1 MEPGVVY
8 FVGAGPGD
16 PALLTLRAQQLIAAA
31 DVIIYTGSLI
41 NPAVLGYARSDAA
54 LHNSATMELAAQIA
68 LMQTAAAQKQR
79 IVRLHTGDPTIYG
92 AILEQMRALKQHG
105 IPYQIVPGVSSA
117 FAAAAAL
124 GIELTVPG
132 DTQTVIFTRLGGRT
146 PVPEREALRHLAAH
160 RSSLVIFLSVGMLDR
175 VVDEL
180 LAAGYTPDTPIA
192 VVFRASWPDEQV
204 IRGSLADIVARVQSA
219 EVTHQAL
226 IVVSPALTP
235 HVHHPDAPVSHLY
248 GEAQRRPSRQ
258 PTTAI
263 IALTRYG
270 STLGKRLHHLL
281 PHSVLYIPARYADS
295 PRSAAAEAEGIVP
308 YTVSVRQVLQSAFQK
323 HRALVCIMSS
333 GIVVRE
339 LAPLLRSKHADAG
352 VVVVDEQGRYAV
364 SLLAGHK
371 GGANRLAHQV
381 ANLLGGQA
389 VVTTA
394 SDVHELPALD
404 LLGEEYGWTLERAE
418 WMTAVC
424 AALVN
429 GEHVGV
435 VQESGDDC
443 WLHGP
448 LPPHLVRYASLADLH
463 QAAPQAAV
471 VITHR
476 HLPEALV
483 QSIPKTIVYHPR
495 VLVVGVGCNRHTP
508 SAEILHAIETTFQ
521 EAGLA
526 LSSIAWVATIEDKA
540 NEPGLLDACAAR
552 DWPLKTYTRQEIAS
566 LLLELPNPSPWA
578 QRALGVAGVAEPAA
592 LLGAATQN
600 LLVPKRKF
608 ANVTVAIA
616 LREEDT
622 DAHEG

>member
-16 PALLTLRAQQLIAAA
+16 PALLTLKAAQLIAAA
-31 DVIIYTGSLI
+31 DVILYTGSLI
-41 NPAVLGYARSDAA
+41 NSEVLGYARPDAA
-54 LHNSATMELAAQIA
+54 LHNSATMELSEQIA
-68 LMQTAAAQKQR
+68 LMQTAAAQGQR

-92 AILEQMRALKQHG
+92 AILEQIRALKQQG
-105 IPYQIVPGVSSA
+105 IPFKIVPGVSSA

-132 DTQTVIFTRLGGRT
+132 DTQTVIFTRLGGQT

-219 EVTHQAL
+219 EITHQAL
-226 IVVSPALTP
+226 IVVSPALAQRAHLP
-235 HVHHPDAPVSHLY
+235 GAPVSHLY
-248 GEAQRRPSRQ
+248 SDAQRKPTRQ

-263 IALTRYG
+263 ITLTRYG
-270 STLGKRLHHLL
+270 SALGERLHHLL
-281 PHSVLYIPARYADS
+281 PCSTLYIPAHYAGS
-295 PRSAAAEAEGIVP
+295 RPPEEAEAGDIVP
-308 YTVSVRQVLQSAFQK
+308 YAVSVRQVLQSAFQK
-323 HRALVCIMSS
+323 HSALVCIMSI

-339 LAPLLRSKHADAG
+339 LAPLLKSKHEDAG
-352 VVVVDEQGRYAV
+352 VVVVDERGRYAV
-364 SLLAGHK
+364 SVLAGHK

-381 ANLLGGQA
+381 AGLLGGLA

-394 SDVHELPALD
+394 SDAHGFPALD
-404 LLGEEYGWTLERAE
+404 LLGEEHGWTLERGE

-429 GEHVGV
+429 GDHVGV
-435 VQESGDDC
+435 VQECGDDR
-443 WLHGP
+443 WLRFT
-448 LPPHLVRYASLADLH
+448 LPSNLVRYTSLTEM
-463 QAAPQAAV
+463 QRAAPEAAV

-476 HLPEALV
+476 RVAEALV
-483 QSIPKTIVYHPR
+483 RSIPKTIIYHPR

-508 SAEILHAIETTFQ
+508 SEEILQAIDLTFQ

-526 LSSIAWVATIEDKA
+526 PSSIAWIATIEDKA
-540 NEPGLLDACAAR
+540 DETGLLAACAAR
-552 DWPLKTYTRQEIAS
+552 NWPLKTYTRREIAA
-566 LLLELPNPSPWA
+566 LLDLPNPSSWA
-578 QRALGVAGVAEPAA
+578 QRALGVSGVAEPAA
-592 LLGAATQN
+592 LLGAAAQS

-608 ANVTVAIA
+608 ANVTVAVA
-616 LREEDT
+616 LREEHT
-622 DAHEG
+622 DAPER